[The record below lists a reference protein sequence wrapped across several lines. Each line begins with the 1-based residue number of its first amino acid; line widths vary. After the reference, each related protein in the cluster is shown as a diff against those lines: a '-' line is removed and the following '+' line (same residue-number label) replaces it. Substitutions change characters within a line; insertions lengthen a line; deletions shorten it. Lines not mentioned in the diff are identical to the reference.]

1 MQRKLAAFATATF
14 LAFPLL
20 AVAQTAPTVKEIDVT
35 VDLAA
40 VQNAEAAAYW
50 ANLGADLKASILAGL
65 VNQIADDGAKITV
78 DISEVELASGFAGAV
93 GIGNTILK
101 GTVNQTHDSNNGR
114 FHSYE
119 LTVDI
124 KQSLPALGEGFD
136 INAVDVDTTK
146 VYQAMVG
153 TFANQVVA
161 NVK

>member
-1 MQRKLAAFATATF
+1 MQRKFAAFATATF
-14 LAFPLL
+14 LAFPML
-20 AVAQTAPTVKEIDVT
+20 AVAQDAPTVKDVNVS
-35 VDLAA
+35 VDISA
-40 VQNAEAAAYW
+40 VQNAAAAAYW
-50 ANLGADLKASILAGL
+50 GNLESDLKAAILAGL
-65 VNQIADDGAKITV
+65 ANQIADDGANITV

-101 GTVNQTHDSNNGR
+101 GTVNQTHDTNNGR

-124 KQSLPALGEGFD
+124 QQSLPALGEGFD

-146 VYQAMVG
+146 VYQAMVT

-161 NVK
+161 GVK